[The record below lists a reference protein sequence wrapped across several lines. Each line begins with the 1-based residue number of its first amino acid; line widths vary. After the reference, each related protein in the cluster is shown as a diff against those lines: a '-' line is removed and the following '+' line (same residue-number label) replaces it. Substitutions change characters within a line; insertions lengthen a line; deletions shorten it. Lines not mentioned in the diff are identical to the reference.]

1 MPKLLVIDDEPNIT
15 FTIAETLGSKD
26 LQVLTAGTAREG
38 IELVRRQKPDVVLCD
53 VRLPDMSGLD
63 AFNQIHQIDP
73 RIPVIIMTAFA
84 KTDTAIEAMR
94 RGAFEYFVKPVDFGA
109 LKQALAR
116 AIEVS
121 RLSHVPAV
129 VGESEPDDSAP
140 NAERIIG
147 LSPAMQDVYKTI
159 GRVASQ
165 DATVLI
171 LGESG
176 TGKELVA
183 RAIYHYSQRSQNPF
197 LAINCAA
204 LSESLLESE
213 LFGHEKGAFTGADQ
227 RRIGKF
233 EQVNGGTIFLDEI
246 GDMSPAT
253 QAKAL
258 RLVQQQ
264 EFERVGGNNT
274 IHTNVRIIAATNQDL
289 AEMVAQGKFRQDLFY
304 RLNGFTIRLPALR
317 ERREDIPM
325 LLNHFVKSFNRELGK
340 NIRSV
345 TPETRAILESHDW
358 PGNVREFQSA
368 NRFAMVHSTTDV
380 LTPDCLP
387 EACRPKSNGDDD
399 SEPDTG
405 TPHQDVS
412 WSISP
417 LSLHSPSL
425 LAPDSAGL
433 DVVELTRR
441 MLEQRQPD
449 LYREL
454 LLVIDRAILEETMRH
469 FDGNQYQAAER
480 LGISRMTLRNKLRS
494 MGLLADKR
502 GAGDEPNSNS

>member
-15 FTIAETLGSKD
+15 FTIAETLGSD
-26 LQVLTAGTAREG
+26 ELQVLTAGTAREG
-38 IELVRRQKPDVVLCD
+38 IELLRRQRPDVVLCD
-53 VRLPDMSGLD
+53 VRLPDLSGLD
-63 AFNQIHQIDP
+63 AFDRMHEIDP

-84 KTDTAIEAMR
+84 KTETAIEAMR
-94 RGAFEYFVKPVDFGA
+94 RGAFEYLVKPMDFQA
-109 LKQALAR
+109 LKQAVQR
-116 AIEVS
+116 ALEVS

-129 VGESEPDDSAP
+129 LGELESDEDDP

-147 LSPAMQDVYKTI
+147 LSPAMQEVYKTV

-183 RAIYHYSQRSQNPF
+183 RAIYHYSQRSQKPF
-197 LAINCAA
+197 LAVNCAA

-233 EQVNGGTIFLDEI
+233 EQVHGGTIFLDEI
-246 GDMSPAT
+246 GDMSAAT

-258 RLVQQQ
+258 RLLQQQ
-264 EFERVGGNNT
+264 QFERIGGNST
-274 IHTNVRIIAATNQDL
+274 IQTDVRIIAATNQDL
-289 AEMVAQGKFRQDLFY
+289 ATMVADGRFRQDLFY

-317 ERREDIPM
+317 ERREDIPV
-325 LLNHFVKSFNRELGK
+325 LLNHFVNVCNRELGK
-340 NIRSV
+340 NVHTV
-345 TPETRAILESHDW
+345 TPEARAILEAHDW

-368 NRFAMVHSTTDV
+368 IKFAMVHATTDV

-387 EACRPKSNGDDD
+387 ENCRPKTNGDSASGSEGRLMTNASESASASVPNNLG
-399 SEPDTG
+399 SEP
-405 TPHQDVS
+405 S
-412 WSISP
+412 
-417 LSLHSPSL
+417 
-425 LAPDSAGL
+425 DSKL
-433 DVVELTRR
+433 DIAELTRR
-441 MLEQRQPD
+441 LLAAGQTD
-449 LYREL
+449 LYRQL
-454 LLVIDRAILEETMRH
+454 IAVVDRTILEETMRH
-469 FDGNQYQAAER
+469 LDGNQLQTAER

-494 MGLLADKR
+494 LGLLAEKPD
-502 GAGDEPNSNS
+502 GDDS

>member
-26 LQVLTAGTAREG
+26 LTVLTASTAREG
-38 IELVRRQKPDVVLCD
+38 IDLLRRQHPDVVLCD
-53 VRLPDMSGLD
+53 VRLPDLSGLD
-63 AFNQIHQIDP
+63 AFDRMHEIDP

-84 KTDTAIEAMR
+84 KTETAIEATR
-94 RGAFEYFVKPVDFGA
+94 RGAFEYFVKPVDFVA
-109 LKQALAR
+109 LKQTVGR

-129 VGESEPDDSAP
+129 VGESESEDDDP
-140 NAERIIG
+140 NTERIIG
-147 LSPAMQDVYKTI
+147 LSPAMQEVYKTI

-183 RAIYHYSQRSQNPF
+183 RAIYHYSQRSQKPF
-197 LAINCAA
+197 LAVNCAA
-204 LSESLLESE
+204 LPEALLESE

-227 RRIGKF
+227 RHIGKF

-258 RLVQQQ
+258 RLLQQQ
-264 EFERVGGNNT
+264 QFERIGGNVT
-274 IHTNVRIIAATNQDL
+274 IQTDVRIIAATNQDL
-289 AEMVAQGKFRQDLFY
+289 ATMVAEGNFRQDLFY

-317 ERREDIPM
+317 ERREDIPL
-325 LLNHFVKSFNRELGK
+325 LLNHFVKVFNRELGK
-340 NIRSV
+340 QVRTV
-345 TPETRAILESHDW
+345 TPETQAILEAHDW

-368 NRFAMVHSTTDV
+368 IKFAMVHATTDV

-387 EACRPKSNGDDD
+387 EACRPKTNGEPVALPNGVSPPVDESKSIATTTD
-399 SEPDTG
+399 STSLPASE
-405 TPHQDVS
+405 
-412 WSISP
+412 ISR
-417 LSLHSPSL
+417 LELR
-425 LAPDSAGL
+425 
-433 DVVELTRR
+433 ELTRR
-441 MLEQRQPD
+441 LLAEGQSD
-449 LYREL
+449 LYRKL
-454 LLVIDRAILEETMRH
+454 MNSVDHAILEETMRH
-469 FDGNQYQAAER
+469 FGGNQLQAAER
-480 LGISRMTLRNKLRS
+480 LGISRMTLRNKLRAL
-494 MGLLADKR
+494 GLLADKTDS
-502 GAGDEPNSNS
+502 GDSDRP

>member
-38 IELVRRQKPDVVLCD
+38 IELLRRHHPDVVLCD
-53 VRLPDMSGLD
+53 VRLPDLSGLD
-63 AFNQIHQIDP
+63 AFDRMHQIDP

-84 KTDTAIEAMR
+84 KTETAIEAMR
-94 RGAFEYFVKPVDFGA
+94 RGAFEYLVKPVDFKV
-109 LKQALAR
+109 LKQVVGR

-129 VGESEPDDSAP
+129 VGESELDDGSL

-147 LSPAMQDVYKTI
+147 LSPAMQEVYKTI

-183 RAIYHYSQRSQNPF
+183 RAIYHYSQRSQKPF
-197 LAINCAA
+197 LAVNCAA
-204 LSESLLESE
+204 LPESLLESE

-264 EFERVGGNNT
+264 EFERVGGNAT
-274 IHTNVRIIAATNQDL
+274 IHTDVRIIAATNQDL
-289 AEMVAQGKFRQDLFY
+289 ATMVADGKFRQDLFY
-304 RLNGFTIRLPALR
+304 RLNGFTIRLPPLR
-317 ERREDIPM
+317 ERREDIPT
-325 LLNHFVKSFNRELGK
+325 LRDHFVKVFNRELGK
-340 NIRSV
+340 NVRSV
-345 TPETRAILESHDW
+345 TPEAQTILESHDW

-368 NRFAMVHSTTDV
+368 IKFAMVHATTDV

-387 EACRPKSNGDDD
+387 EGCRLNV
-399 SEPDTG
+399 SETVAAANSVARPLE
-405 TPHQDVS
+405 VS
-412 WSISP
+412 GSP
-417 LSLHSPSL
+417 GSP
-425 LAPDSAGL
+425 PDSFPSPPSSDKSGL
-433 DVVELTRR
+433 DVSELTRQLLAEGR
-441 MLEQRQPD
+441 TD
-449 LYREL
+449 LYREIQSA
-454 LLVIDRAILEETMRH
+454 VDRAILEEVMRQ
-469 FDGNQYQAAER
+469 FDGNQFQASER
-480 LGISRMTLRNKLRS
+480 LGISRMTLRGKLRS
-494 MGLLADKR
+494 VGLLADKR
-502 GAGDEPNSNS
+502 GPNDTPIP